1 MRNNRYLDSMSR
13 KTPIVALT
21 RGVKGGL
28 GKSTISG
35 VVLEMIMHGSSAVAL
50 TRVRRANKQENKT

>member
-1 MRNNRYLDSMSR
+1 MSR